1 MINKSALLLS
11 DHIMSLRLLNYIIFI
26 LSHSDESLLRY
37 IYVLVTFNVTQ
48 GSVITGL
55 SIIKITQHLI
65 IYIYTYIIQLSVHS
79 ITYTSPT
86 LVSN

>member
-1 MINKSALLLS
+1 
-11 DHIMSLRLLNYIIFI
+11 MSLRLLNYIIFI

-65 IYIYTYIIQLSVHS
+65 IYIYIYTYITQLSVHS